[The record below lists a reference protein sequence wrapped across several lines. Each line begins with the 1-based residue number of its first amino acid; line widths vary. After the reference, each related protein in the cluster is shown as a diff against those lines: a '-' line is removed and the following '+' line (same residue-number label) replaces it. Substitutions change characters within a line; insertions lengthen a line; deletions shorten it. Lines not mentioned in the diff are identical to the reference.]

1 MHCSN
6 KHPGDN
12 MKIYTLKTTIGGKT
26 TEQKLSDGKPIQ
38 IQAQQDAQ
46 YELVD
51 ENGNVLQPIKE
62 NDTWKWLNAENEE
75 IIVQIEHYQPSKL
88 ATVSES
94 HAIAPEV
101 IPVKSAVLA
110 SEIGIGKAVL
120 WGLGGLLAAGG
131 IALVA
136 SGGKG
141 GSGSRSQNETATD
154 NTNKEDPKNTE
165 NSVTTAHSEEEE
177 KPNSPT
183 TDESLAP
190 TTPEEA
196 PNSNESAETA
206 TNQGEKEEP
215 VATENSVTS
224 APSEEEEKPNSPT
237 TDESLA
243 PTTPE
248 EMLNSN
254 ESAETATNQGEKE
267 EPVATE
273 NSVAAAPSEEEEK
286 PNSSATD
293 ESLSTT
299 TPEETPNS
307 NESVET
313 TTDKGEQEKPKA
325 TENASE
331 TASSSIVETP
341 NLSVDEPTPIE
352 IPTPIIH
359 FDPITEDNI
368 INLAESRQKAVTI
381 SGHVEHANEGDTV
394 HFRIGEAQYTAELEQ
409 GKFSVNVDG
418 QTLANHHSI
427 SATIQTHNKEGNATA
442 TGTAQKEYEVD
453 ILAPQPTLVLD
464 NIAGDNVVN
473 RTEAAGKIQISGV
486 TTEVADGAKVV
497 VACGCP
503 SCLARLGVE
512 ALEKTAVVT
521 SGRFSV
527 EFDGSDL
534 VADGRHIIT
543 ARVLVQD
550 EAGNIGEAEDSKGY
564 SVEINHS
571 EASVVWDN
579 IASDNI
585 LNQQESQNN
594 VTLSGRISNVKEE
607 DKVQVSL
614 NIGNETLEATVDNG
628 HYSVSVDGNK
638 LTPHRSVEAV
648 LTITDKFGN
657 TTTKNIQHQYDVDT
671 TITLPTI
678 QINPINQGNSL
689 NQQQSLDVVTIS
701 GTVALD
707 NDVDLTHTKM
717 TVMVH
722 GESYP
727 ATISGNHWQAV
738 IPGHKLAKAQG
749 ENTVSV
755 KVVAMDDAGNTIENT
770 DVTTYQ
776 VDTIAPTAE
785 IKLNPIAGD
794 DILEHGEK
802 SQNHTVSGTA
812 SGEFTVGD
820 EITLNINGHTTK
832 ASIQEGGHFQ
842 VEISGEQLAAEGE
855 HNVKA
860 ELHLRDQAGNE
871 STIHTNKSYQVKDAP
886 QLEAQPEP
894 ETSATPE
901 TNVEAEREPE
911 PTIPAQPE
919 VVKPTTEIHLNKI
932 APEVMEDS
940 DFIRLSGK
948 VKLEGAFTH
957 GHNEHRLHA
966 VTIKIGEKS
975 YRSAVDPQ
983 TQKFVVDI
991 PESDLPFI
999 QGKEVRYLFDTDKQI
1014 YELGPSEYVD
1024 YYARSIDTPTL
1035 DSSHIILDENMPIAG
1050 NLFNLAA
1057 DKRSY
1062 VEISGKVG
1070 GDVQAGESLII
1081 SIGNNRFETEVNTD
1095 LTFRHSVPTE
1105 LLTDN
1110 DKIKVVLQRNDA
1122 SAEVLLSK
1130 APELSGKFVSKHEL
1144 DPYTDGGRPYFINAL
1159 LMEGNQTRYPIYHK
1173 ERLPLVF
1180 DHTIV
1185 MHYSIRNGYYSFKE
1199 KDIEGVKKA
1208 LNIISE
1214 YTNIR
1219 FEKTDSTSL
1228 DDVELRFYLK
1238 KTRGTATAY
1247 TEHINDAEVSSVYM
1261 GTVLL
1266 NNGKS
1271 LSEDYAQNVLLHEIL
1286 HALGGKHPHEGRALM
1301 PRVEDSRPVSL
1312 LSYNDRYLASPQ
1324 LGIFDIAFLHYRY
1337 GVNQNVRK
1345 GNDVYRFRPASDHSV
1360 ERDVYIWDGG
1370 GVDTFDASDQ
1380 TQSVNVN
1387 LTPGSWIYSG
1397 QKTDTFLMTAMHT
1410 TLYDAN
1416 AYFEKPANVRINGGV
1431 GFLHLNH
1438 YTKGQAF
1445 IGYGT
1450 QIEKLIGSDF
1460 DDTLT
1465 GNNADN
1471 TIYGGKG
1478 NDIIN
1483 GGGGNDYLDGGLGV
1497 DTLSGGI
1504 GDDIYVVNE
1513 NRDSVRENADE
1524 GNDTVHSYIN
1534 YTLTSNVENLSLFGA
1549 ENLSATGNNLNNI
1562 IIGNNSDNRLDGK
1575 EGTDTLTGG
1584 KGRDTFVFSTEL
1596 DSNNVDTITDFTVGE
1611 DKIELSSEIFSAIHS
1626 TNEIFNHIRYEQA
1639 SGKLFYHPDAI
1650 SSEGSHFMT
1659 ISDNLV
1665 LNVNSFILG

>member
-1 MHCSN
+1 
-6 KHPGDN
+6 

-38 IQAQQDAQ
+38 IQSQQDAQ

-62 NDTWKWLNAENEE
+62 NDTWTWLNPENEE
-75 IIVQIEHYQPSKL
+75 VVVQIEHYQPSKL

-120 WGLGGLLAAGG
+120 WGLGGLLGAGG
-131 IALVA
+131 IALAA

-141 GSGSRSQNETATD
+141 GGGSNNQDESNKPKLSDTN
-154 NTNKEDPKNTE
+154 NTVTE
-165 NSVTTAHSEEEE
+165 NINKKESAVIKNHGEVTSSEKEE
-177 KPNSPT
+177 KPNLPKVNQPST
-183 TDESLAP
+183 SINTKETSNSTETHEATINNSHKEESFVRENA
-190 TTPEEA
+190 T
-196 PNSNESAETA
+196 ETKLS
-206 TNQGEKEEP
+206 EKEEKTNKLK
-215 VATENSVTS
+215 V
-224 APSEEEEKPNSPT
+224 
-237 TDESLA
+237 DES
-243 PTTPE
+243 
-248 EMLNSN
+248 SISSG
-254 ESAETATNQGEKE
+254 SAESTN
-267 EPVATE
+267 
-273 NSVAAAPSEEEEK
+273 
-286 PNSSATD
+286 
-293 ESLSTT
+293 STVT
-299 TPEETPNS
+299 N
-307 NESVET
+307 
-313 TTDKGEQEKPKA
+313 KIA
-325 TENASE
+325 
-331 TASSSIVETP
+331 
-341 NLSVDEPTPIE
+341 
-352 IPTPIIH
+352 TPIIH

-368 INLAESRQKAVTI
+368 INLAESQSAVRI
-381 SGHVEHANEGDTV
+381 SGHVEHANEGDIV
-394 HFRIGEAQYTAELEQ
+394 HFRIGEAQYTAELAQ

-427 SATIQTHNKEGNATA
+427 SATVQTHNQEGNATA

-453 ILAPQPTLVLD
+453 IIAPQPTLVLD

-550 EAGNIGEAEDSKGY
+550 KAGNVGEAEDNKGY
-564 SVEINHS
+564 SVEITHS

-585 LNQQESQNN
+585 INQQESQNN
-594 VTLSGRISNVKEE
+594 VTLSGRISNVKEG
-607 DKVQVSL
+607 DKVQVRI
-614 NIGNETLEATVDNG
+614 NIGNEVLEATVDNG

-638 LTPHRSVEAV
+638 LVSHPPLEAV
-648 LTITDKFGN
+648 LSITDKFGN

-671 TITLPTI
+671 AITSPTI
-678 QINPINQGNSL
+678 QIAPINQGNSL
-689 NQQQSLDVVTIS
+689 NQQQSLSAVTIS
-701 GTVALD
+701 GTLTLD
-707 NDVDLTHTKM
+707 SDIDLARTKV
-717 TVMVH
+717 TVIVH

-727 ATISGNHWQAV
+727 ATINGNHWQAV
-738 IPGHKLAKAQG
+738 VPGHKLAKAQG

-755 KVVAMDDAGNTIENT
+755 KVVATDDAGNTVENT
-770 DVTTYQ
+770 AVTTYQ

-794 DILEHGEK
+794 GILEHGEK
-802 SQNHTVSGTA
+802 SQNHTVSGTV
-812 SGEFTVGD
+812 SGEFKVGD
-820 EITLNINGHTTK
+820 EITLNINGHTKT
-832 ASIQEGGHFQ
+832 AVIEQGGRFQ
-842 VEISGEQLAAEGE
+842 VDVSGAQLAAKGE

-886 QLEAQPEP
+886 QPEVQPEP

-911 PTIPAQPE
+911 PTIPTQPE
-919 VVKPTTEIHLNKI
+919 VVKPTTEIHLNNI

-1014 YELGPSEYVD
+1014 YELGPSEYAD
-1024 YYARSIDTPTL
+1024 YYARPINTPTL

-1062 VEISGKVG
+1062 VEISGKVS
-1070 GDVQAGESLII
+1070 GDVQAGEKLIL
-1081 SIGNNRFETEVNTD
+1081 SIGDKQFETTVNTN
-1095 LTFRHSVPTE
+1095 LNFRHTVPKE
-1105 LLTDN
+1105 LLADN
-1110 DKIKVVLQRNDA
+1110 DRVKVVLQRNDA

-1180 DHTIV
+1180 DHPVV
-1185 MHYSIRNGYYSFKE
+1185 MRYNILNGYHSFEE

-1208 LNIISE
+1208 LNIISA
-1214 YTNIR
+1214 YTNIH
-1219 FEKTDSTSL
+1219 FEKTDSMSL
-1228 DDVELRFYLK
+1228 DDVELRFYLRGI
-1238 KTRGTATAY
+1238 TRGTATAY

-1261 GTVLL
+1261 GTRLL
-1266 NNGKS
+1266 NGRTLS
-1271 LSEDYAQNVLLHEIL
+1271 LSDDYPLNVLLHEIL

-1301 PRVEDSRPVSL
+1301 PWVEDSRPVSL
-1312 LSYNDRYLASPQ
+1312 LSYKDRYLATPQ

-1397 QKTDTFLMTAMHT
+1397 QKTDTFLMTEKHT

-1416 AYFEKPANVRINGGV
+1416 AYFEKSANVRINGGV
-1431 GFLHLNH
+1431 GFLDLNH

-1460 DDTLT
+1460 NDTLT

-1584 KGRDTFVFSTEL
+1584 KGRDTFIFSSSLNGEI
-1596 DSNNVDTITDFTVGE
+1596 DTITDFTVGE
-1611 DKIELSSEIFSAIHS
+1611 DKIGLSRDIFLSIRTENDIHS
-1626 TNEIFNHIRYEQA
+1626 HIHYEKA
-1639 SGKLFYHPDAI
+1639 TGKLFYSQDTIGKGTHFATI
-1650 SSEGSHFMT
+1650 SSNLLIDEQSFM
-1659 ISDNLV
+1659 LV
-1665 LNVNSFILG
+1665 

>member
-1 MHCSN
+1 MIYCSN
-6 KHPGDN
+6 KYPGDQ
-12 MKIYTLKTTIGGKT
+12 MKIYTLKTTIGGRI
-26 TEQKLSDGKPIQ
+26 TEQKFSADKPIQ

-62 NDTWKWLNAENEE
+62 NDTWKWLNPENEE
-75 IIVQIEHYQPSKL
+75 VVVQIEHYQPSKL

-120 WGLGGLLAAGG
+120 WGLGGLLGAGG
-131 IALVA
+131 IALAA

-141 GSGSRSQNETATD
+141 GGDSNSQHEAD
-154 NTNKEDPKNTE
+154 KPKALDTNN
-165 NSVTTAHSEEEE
+165 TTAI
-177 KPNSPT
+177 
-183 TDESLAP
+183 
-190 TTPEEA
+190 
-196 PNSNESAETA
+196 SNTID
-206 TNQGEKEEP
+206 T
-215 VATENSVTS
+215 V
-224 APSEEEEKPNSPT
+224 
-237 TDESLA
+237 
-243 PTTPE
+243 
-248 EMLNSN
+248 
-254 ESAETATNQGEKE
+254 
-267 EPVATE
+267 
-273 NSVAAAPSEEEEK
+273 
-286 PNSSATD
+286 SSKT
-293 ESLSTT
+293 
-299 TPEETPNS
+299 EETPNS
-307 NESVET
+307 SAVVELSTSTNVEESASSTETNET
-313 TTDKGEQEKPKA
+313 TTDNR
-325 TENASE
+325 TEESA
-331 TASSSIVETP
+331 
-341 NLSVDEPTPIE
+341 PIE

-368 INLAESRQKAVTI
+368 INLAESKQKAVTI
-381 SGHVEHANEGDTV
+381 SGHVEHANEGDIV
-394 HFRIGEAQYTAELEQ
+394 HFRIGEAKYTAELEQ

-427 SATIQTHNKEGNATA
+427 SATVQTHNQEGSATA
-442 TGTAQKEYEVD
+442 KGTAQKEYEVD
-453 ILAPQPTLVLD
+453 IIAPQPTLVLD

-473 RTEAAGKIQISGV
+473 RTEATGKIQISGI

-543 ARVLVQD
+543 ARVVVQD
-550 EAGNIGEAEDSKGY
+550 KAGNVGEAEDNKGY
-564 SVEINHS
+564 SVEISHS
-571 EASVVWDN
+571 EASLVWDKVTD
-579 IASDNI
+579 DNI
-585 LNQQESQNN
+585 INQQESQNN
-594 VTLSGRISNVKEE
+594 VTLSGSISNVKEG
-607 DKVQVSL
+607 DKVQVRI
-614 NIGNETLEATVDNG
+614 NIGNEVLEATVDNG

-638 LTPHRSVEAV
+638 LVSHPPLEAV
-648 LTITDKFGN
+648 LIITDKFGN

-671 TITLPTI
+671 AITSPEI
-678 QINPINQGNSL
+678 QISPINQGNSL
-689 NQQQSLDVVTIS
+689 NQQQSLSAVTIS
-701 GTVALD
+701 GNLTLDSDIDSTRTKVTV
-707 NDVDLTHTKM
+707 V
-717 TVMVH
+717 VH
-722 GESYP
+722 GESYS
-727 ATISGNHWQAV
+727 ATINGNQWQAV
-738 IPGHKLAKAQG
+738 VPGNKLAKEQG
-749 ENTVSV
+749 ENTASV
-755 KVVAMDDAGNTIENT
+755 KVVVTDNAGNSAEYSKNI
-770 DVTTYQ
+770 TYH
-776 VDTIAPTAE
+776 VDTVAPTPAPSEPEELKPTAE
-785 IKLNPIAGD
+785 IRLN
-794 DILEHGEK
+794 
-802 SQNHTVSGTA
+802 N
-812 SGEFTVGD
+812 
-820 EITLNINGHTTK
+820 
-832 ASIQEGGHFQ
+832 
-842 VEISGEQLAAEGE
+842 
-855 HNVKA
+855 
-860 ELHLRDQAGNE
+860 
-871 STIHTNKSYQVKDAP
+871 
-886 QLEAQPEP
+886 
-894 ETSATPE
+894 
-901 TNVEAEREPE
+901 
-911 PTIPAQPE
+911 
-919 VVKPTTEIHLNKI
+919 I

-948 VKLEGAFTH
+948 VKLEGVFTH
-957 GHNEHRLHA
+957 GHNEHHLHA

-975 YRSAVDPQ
+975 YRSAVDPR
-983 TQKFVVDI
+983 TQRFVVDI

-999 QGKEVRYLFDTDKQI
+999 QDKEVSYLFDADKQI
-1014 YELGPSEYVD
+1014 YELAASEHVD
-1024 YYARSIDTPTL
+1024 YYVKPINTPTL
-1035 DSSHIILDENMPIAG
+1035 DASHIIWDTNMPITG

-1057 DKRSY
+1057 DKRSH
-1062 VEISGKVG
+1062 VEISGKVS
-1070 GDVQAGESLII
+1070 GDVQAGEKLIL
-1081 SIGNNRFETEVNTD
+1081 SIGDNHFETTVNTN
-1095 LTFRHSVPTE
+1095 LTFRHAVPKE
-1105 LLTDN
+1105 LLADN
-1110 DKIKVVLQRNDA
+1110 DRVKVVLQRNNVDKA
-1122 SAEVLLSK
+1122 NTEVLLSK

-1144 DPYTDGGRPYFINAL
+1144 EPYTDGDRPYFINSL

-1173 ERLPLVF
+1173 ERVPLVF
-1180 DHTIV
+1180 DHPVV
-1185 MHYSIRNGYYSFKE
+1185 MRYNIIDGYHSFKE

-1208 LNIISE
+1208 LDIISE
-1214 YTNIR
+1214 YTNIS
-1219 FEKTDSTSL
+1219 FEKTDSISQ
-1228 DDVELRFYLK
+1228 DDVELRFYL
-1238 KTRGTATAY
+1238 TGIRSGSTVSAY
-1247 TEHINDAEVSSVYM
+1247 TTHVNDAEVSNVYM
-1261 GTVLL
+1261 GTRLL
-1266 NNGKS
+1266 NDRTLS
-1271 LSEDYAQNVLLHEIL
+1271 LSDDYPLKVLLHEIL

-1301 PRVEDSRPVSL
+1301 PYKEDSRILSV
-1312 LSYNDRYLASPQ
+1312 LSYKDRYLATPQ

-1380 TQSVNVN
+1380 AQSVNVN

-1397 QKTDTFLMTAMHT
+1397 QKTDTFLMTATHT

-1575 EGTDTLTGG
+1575 EGTDILKGG
-1584 KGRDTFVFSTEL
+1584 KGRDIFIFSSSLNGEI
-1596 DSNNVDTITDFTVGE
+1596 DTITDFTVGE
-1611 DKIELSSEIFSAIHS
+1611 DKIGLSRDIFLS
-1626 TNEIFNHIRYEQA
+1626 IRTEDDIRSHMHYEKA
-1639 SGKLFYHPDAI
+1639 TGELFYSQDTIGKGTHFATI
-1650 SSEGSHFMT
+1650 SSNLLIDEHSFM
-1659 ISDNLV
+1659 IV
-1665 LNVNSFILG
+1665 